1 MGILR
6 EKIALR
12 LHTRDRSIM
21 KILYETS
28 PINVSWEELTE
39 TQREKFRK
47 DADQIISLMKGLET
61 K

>member
-12 LHTRDRSIM
+12 LHTRDRSII
-21 KILYETS
+21 KILCETS

-39 TQREKFRK
+39 TQR
-47 DADQIISLMKGLET
+47 DMKGLEI